1 MQPILI
7 VRLSVV
13 GAFAAALFLGAC
25 SSAPADEATQDVT
38 SESALSSCG
47 HRVGNG
53 PLIGEGPNACV
64 PGTKDFTTAACAH
77 PNSRRVRTCDSNCRF
92 GSFGMCECTPTSC
105 AGRICGD
112 DGCGGSCGACPGYQ
126 TCNEQGTQCL
136 GSITGSG
143 SSGGGGGAV
152 GSCLGKSCGPDGAGG
167 SCGLCPGGTTC
178 NAGACV
184 VPLCVA
190 NADGCFK
197 DSMCCSGSCYV
208 GLNPAVPATCV
219 ACKPS
224 TIAGFCSKD
233 SQCCSGLCDTREG
246 ACVDVCKSNKSR
258 CTNNAQCCS
267 NQCNAFG
274 HCAP

>member
-1 MQPILI
+1 MQSILI
-7 VRLSVV
+7 VRFSAV

-92 GSFGMCECTPTSC
+92 GSFGTCECTPTSC

-126 TCNEQGTQCL
+126 SCNAQGTQCL
-136 GSITGSG
+136 GSITGSSG
-143 SSGGGGGAV
+143 AGAGGGGGAV

-178 NAGACV
+178 NARNVRGAALRRECRRLLQGQHV
-184 VPLCVA
+184 LQRQLLRGSEPGGAGDLCGVQA
-190 NADGCFK
+190 EHDRR
-197 DSMCCSGSCYV
+197 V
-208 GLNPAVPATCV
+208 L
-219 ACKPS
+219 
-224 TIAGFCSKD
+224 
-233 SQCCSGLCDTREG
+233 LEG
-246 ACVDVCKSNKSR
+246 QPVL
-258 CTNNAQCCS
+258 
-267 NQCNAFG
+267 
-274 HCAP
+274 